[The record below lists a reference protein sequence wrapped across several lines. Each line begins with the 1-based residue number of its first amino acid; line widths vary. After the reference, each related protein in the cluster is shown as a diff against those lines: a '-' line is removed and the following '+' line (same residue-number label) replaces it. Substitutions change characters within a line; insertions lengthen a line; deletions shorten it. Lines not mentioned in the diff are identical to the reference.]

1 MEDSRKLIIY
11 QAFPRI
17 FGNRNRTRKKNG
29 TIAENGCGKLNDFSD
44 EVLGLIRDLGVTHIW
59 YTGIIRHATQTDY
72 TAYGIPRQ
80 HPAIVKGKA
89 GSPYA
94 IVDYYDIDPDL
105 AVDVRC
111 RMEEFEALLHRTH
124 EAGMKVIIDFV
135 PNHVAREYH
144 SVTKPAGIRD
154 LGENEDVT
162 VHFSPNNNFYYYPN
176 QPLAPQFNVD
186 DYREFPAKATGN
198 DCFSVHPT
206 QNDWYETVKLNYAAG
221 AELQN
226 EKPDTWLKMRE
237 ILHFWASKGVDG
249 FRCDMAEMVPEE
261 FWKWVISDLKGHFPH
276 LIIIGEVYQ
285 PARYQGFLEAGFD
298 YLYDKVGM
306 YNCLRNVV
314 CGRQPSAA
322 ITGEWQ
328 ATDHIRTHMLYF
340 LENHDEQRLASPFF
354 AGSPQKAFPAL
365 LVATMLGKNPFMLY
379 NGQEYGERGMDTEG
393 FSGEDGRTSIFD
405 YWSLNT
411 LITGYFEREK
421 QTEEQKQLAH
431 SYRHIFHLAQQ
442 EKAVTK
448 GKMFDLMYVNPQLG
462 SQQFAFLRKEGREM
476 LLVVA
481 NFSERAI
488 RTEVFIP
495 QHAID
500 YMQIR
505 GRHFHAVDLLTEE
518 QRNFELQADAMV
530 KMEIPALSGRVWK
543 MTDQK

>member
-1 MEDSRKLIIY
+1 
-11 QAFPRI
+11 
-17 FGNRNRTRKKNG
+17 
-29 TIAENGCGKLNDFSD
+29 
-44 EVLGLIRDLGVTHIW
+44 
-59 YTGIIRHATQTDY
+59 
-72 TAYGIPRQ
+72 
-80 HPAIVKGKA
+80 
-89 GSPYA
+89 
-94 IVDYYDIDPDL
+94 
-105 AVDVRC
+105 
-111 RMEEFEALLHRTH
+111 
-124 EAGMKVIIDFV
+124 
-135 PNHVAREYH
+135 
-144 SVTKPAGIRD
+144 
-154 LGENEDVT
+154 
-162 VHFSPNNNFYYYPN
+162 
-176 QPLAPQFNVD
+176 
-186 DYREFPAKATGN
+186 
-198 DCFSVHPT
+198 
-206 QNDWYETVKLNYAAG
+206 
-221 AELQN
+221 
-226 EKPDTWLKMRE
+226 
-237 ILHFWASKGVDG
+237 VDG

-405 YWSLNT
+405 YWSLDT

-421 QTEEQKQLAH
+421 QTEEQKKLAH